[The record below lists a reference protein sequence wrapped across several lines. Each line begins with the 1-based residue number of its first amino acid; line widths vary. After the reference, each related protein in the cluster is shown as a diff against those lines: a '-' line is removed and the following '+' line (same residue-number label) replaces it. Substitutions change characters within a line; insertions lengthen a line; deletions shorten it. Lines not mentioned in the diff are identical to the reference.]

1 MPAFPPGANIKGGAN
16 AAPVLRALAAEFY
29 APIIPVVVELRQQ
42 GLSLRAIARELTARG
57 VPLRNWGTA
66 VPWSA
71 QQVKRV
77 LVRAAAPEAGK
88 SGGAS
93 RLAECH
99 TSEELSVPG
108 ECPTPQDARPSSL
121 AARHPQTD
129 CHAVSPSGPAAVQGL
144 GTAAGK
150 GRRQATAAVVI
161 RYDGN
166 GKRLDQTP

>member
-1 MPAFPPGANIKGGAN
+1 MPAFPAGANNKGGAN
-16 AAPVLRALAAEFY
+16 AAPRLREMAREWH

-66 VPWSA
+66 IPWNA

-77 LVRAAAPEAGK
+77 LARAAVETGE

-93 RLAECH
+93 RPEERH
-99 TSEELSVPG
+99 TSQELSVPG
-108 ECPTPQDARPSSL
+108 GCPTPQDARPASL
-121 AARHPQTD
+121 AARHHETD
-129 CHAVSPSGPAAVQGL
+129 CHAVSPSAAAAVQGP

-150 GRRQATAAVVI
+150 GRRRAIAAVFI